1 MVHRTDLQ
9 DLFLLTILKSSPST
23 GTILDSFSLAF
34 ILVFVRECGNEL
46 SPPMHHNNIPVLKP
60 FKIVREFD
68 TAVVIGSYG
77 KITEDDAIDVLLI
90 LEEIEKTL
98 I

>member
-1 MVHRTDLQ
+1 
-9 DLFLLTILKSSPST
+9 
-23 GTILDSFSLAF
+23 
-34 ILVFVRECGNEL
+34 
-46 SPPMHHNNIPVLKP
+46 MHHNNIPVLKP